1 MLLLSTILSLHTE
14 DLHADD
20 ERMLSVYDTSNFPC
34 DHHLYSEVN
43 ELQPSA
49 QSSQLLEDSIVL
61 KMSLMALLV
70 QLECLDH
77 ETEGKAGEAVV
88 RVKYDARSF
97 KIIEVQVGR
106 D

>member
-1 MLLLSTILSLHTE
+1 
-14 DLHADD
+14 
-20 ERMLSVYDTSNFPC
+20 
-34 DHHLYSEVN
+34 
-43 ELQPSA
+43 
-49 QSSQLLEDSIVL
+49 
-61 KMSLMALLV
+61 MALLV

-77 ETEGKAGEAVV
+77 ETEGEDGEAVV

>member
-43 ELQPSA
+43 ELQPTA
-49 QSSQLLEDSIVL
+49 QFSSQLLEDSIVL
-61 KMSLMALLV
+61 RISLMALLV

-77 ETEGKAGEAVV
+77 QTEGEAVV

-97 KIIEVQVGR
+97 RIIEVQVGR